1 MTLLTIRTLPH
12 RLNRT
17 AIRVLPGQHF
27 THPRPRP
34 LSPRNKRP
42 YRILCQPECPYR
54 KKRHGFGPFG
64 NNFQQGREAV
74 ACDEGTRTSSS
85 APAPER
91 APIAPAQKAGFFLHR
106 CSCQLYIVYIYC
118 VYQTYTV

>member
-64 NNFQQGREAV
+64 NNFQQGREAD
-74 ACDEGTRTSSS
+74 ACDEGTRTS
-85 APAPER
+85 APER
-91 APIAPAQKAGFFLHR
+91 APVQKEGCFSHR